1 MIFQIKPQEHIQL
14 KVFPEGITY
23 QIIKKLVPKAI
34 GIDYG
39 TKRVGISISDSS
51 QLITGLTTI
60 VNKNIFQFLNEL
72 FNKQDIDTIVI
83 GDRNLDGNKTDSSLE
98 IEKFTNKLKNKYP
111 NKQISMIDERFTSK
125 IAFQSIIES
134 GVKKQKRKD
143 KCLIDEVSATII
155 LQDYLSYK

>member
-1 MIFQIKPQEHIQL
+1 M
-14 KVFPEGITY
+14 
-23 QIIKKLVPKAI
+23 PKAL

-51 QLITGLTTI
+51 QLIATGLTTV

-83 GDRNLDGNKTDSSLE
+83 GDARNLDGNKTDSSLE
-98 IEKFTNKLKNKYP
+98 IEKFTTKLKNKYP

>member
-1 MIFQIKPQEHIQL
+1 M
-14 KVFPEGITY
+14 
-23 QIIKKLVPKAI
+23 PKAL

-51 QLITGLTTI
+51 QLIATGLTT
-60 VNKNIFQFLNEL
+60 VLNKNIFQFLNEL

-83 GDRNLDGNKTDSSLE
+83 GDARNLDGNKTDSSLK
-98 IEKFTNKLKNKYP
+98 IVKFTTKLKNKYP
-111 NKQISMIDERFTSK
+111 NKKIRMVDERFTSK

-134 GVKKQKRKD
+134 GFKKQKRKD